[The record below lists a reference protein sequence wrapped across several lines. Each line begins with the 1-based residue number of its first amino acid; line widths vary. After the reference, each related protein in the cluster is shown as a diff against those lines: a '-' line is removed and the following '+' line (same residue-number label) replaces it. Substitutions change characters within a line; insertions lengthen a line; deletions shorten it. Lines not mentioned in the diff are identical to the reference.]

1 MNRVTIDPV
10 WLMHI
15 QKPARYIGGE
25 WNSVVKNH
33 DEIPVKVALAFPD
46 VYEVAMSHLGLKIIY
61 SVLNAREDALAERV
75 YAPWV
80 DMEAM
85 MREKHIPLFS
95 LENKCPVKGFDVLG
109 FTMPYEMCYT
119 NILNMIDMAGI
130 PVWAKDRSDEDPL
143 VVAGGPCV
151 YNAEPVAD
159 FFDVFFIGES
169 EEAIGEMVD
178 IVKAWKAEGK
188 PGGRKEAIRRLAQID
203 GCYAPS
209 LYEVSYYE
217 NGVFRSI
224 RPIDEAAQFPV
235 KKRVIRDVDHVHID
249 DKPILPHIEIV
260 HDRAVLEMFRGCSR
274 GCRFCQAGMIY
285 RPVREKSEERLQ
297 EIADTLI
304 KNTGYNEISLMSLSS
319 ADYSC
324 LPELVDH
331 LLENFKDKRVSV
343 SLPSLRVDSFSI
355 DIAKKIQ
362 QVRKSG
368 LTLAPEA
375 GTQRMRDVIN
385 KGVTEEDIMGACANA
400 FKNGWKKVKLYFMM
414 GLPTET
420 DEDLKGIADLA
431 NRIHELYH
439 EIKGRYDLRITVS
452 VSSFV
457 PKPFTP
463 FQWMPQCSVEEIE
476 RKQQYLKSLFT
487 NRHIKYAYHDAKT
500 GYIEAVLA
508 RGDRKLSSAICTA
521 WKKGCTYDSW
531 TEFFHFDVW
540 MDSFRECGIDP
551 DEYAARIRDF
561 YECEPWDHID
571 SGVTKDYLLK
581 EWRMAE
587 KEILTHDCRHQ
598 ACNGCGVCPIL
609 DVNLLD
615 HKVESKEPK
624 RVFTYRQPKA
634 GAGD

>member
-1 MNRVTIDPV
+1 MNPVKIDPV

-25 WNSVVKNH
+25 WNSVVKDH
-33 DEIPVKVALAFPD
+33 DSVDVKVALAFPD

-61 SVLNAREDALAERV
+61 SVLNARNDTLAERV

-80 DMEAM
+80 DMEAL
-85 MREKHIPLFS
+85 MREKHIPLYT
-95 LENKCPVKGFDVLG
+95 LESKCPVKDFDVLG
-109 FTMPYEMCYT
+109 FTMPFEMCYT
-119 NILNMIDMAGI
+119 NILNMLDLAGI
-130 PVWAKDRSDEDPL
+130 PLLAKDRGEDDPI
-143 VVAGGPCV
+143 VVSGGPCV

-178 IVKAWKAEGK
+178 IVKAWKKEGK
-188 PGGRKEAIRRLAQID
+188 PGGRKEIIRRMAGIK

-209 LYEVSYYE
+209 LYKVSYYE
-217 NGVFRSI
+217 NGIFRSI
-224 RPIDEAAQFPV
+224 APVDEAAQFPV
-235 KKRVIRDVDHVHID
+235 EKRLISDFDKVKVD

-285 RPVREKSEERLQ
+285 RPVREKSEEKLQ

-304 KNTGYNEISLMSLSS
+304 RNTGYNEISLMSLSS

-331 LLENFKDKRVSV
+331 LLETFKNRRVSV

-375 GTQRMRDVIN
+375 GTQRLRDVIN

-400 FKNGWKKVKLYFMM
+400 FKNGWSKVKLYFMM
-414 GLPTET
+414 GFPTET

-431 NRIHELYH
+431 GRIRELYH
-439 EIKGRYDLRITVS
+439 TIRGRNDCRITVS
-452 VSSFV
+452 VASFV

-487 NRHIKYAYHDAKT
+487 DRHIKFAYHDAKT
-500 GYIEAVLA
+500 GRLEAVLA
-508 RGDRKLSSAICTA
+508 RGDRQLAKVILKA
-521 WKKGCTYDSW
+521 WEKGCKYDSW
-531 TEFFHFDVW
+531 TEFFDYDRW
-540 MDSFRECGIDP
+540 MDAFEECGVDP
-551 DEYAARIRDF
+551 DLYACRKRDEYEA
-561 YECEPWDHID
+561 EPWDHID
-571 SGVTKDYLLK
+571 CGVNKDYLRK
-581 EWRMAE
+581 EWRLAQRG
-587 KEILTHDCRHQ
+587 ILTHDCRHL
-598 ACNGCGVCPIL
+598 ACNGCAVCPVL
-609 DVNLLD
+609 DVKPID
-615 HKVESKEPK
+615 HKEENAHEKT
-624 RVFTYRQPKA
+624 VFIYHER
-634 GAGD
+634 

>member
-1 MNRVTIDPV
+1 MNPVKIDPV

-25 WNSVVKNH
+25 WNSVVKDH
-33 DEIPVKVALAFPD
+33 ESVDVKVALAFPD

-61 SVLNAREDALAERV
+61 SVLNARNDTLAERV

-80 DMEAM
+80 DMEAL
-85 MREKHIPLFS
+85 MREKHIPLYT
-95 LENKCPVKGFDVLG
+95 LESKCPVKDFDVLG
-109 FTMPYEMCYT
+109 FTMPFEMCYT
-119 NILNMIDMAGI
+119 NILNMLDLAGI
-130 PVWAKDRSDEDPL
+130 PLLAKDRGEDDPI
-143 VVAGGPCV
+143 VVSGGPCV

-169 EEAIGEMVD
+169 EEAIGEMAD
-178 IVKAWKAEGK
+178 IVKVWKKEGK
-188 PGGRKEAIRRLAQID
+188 PGGRKEIIRRMAGIK

-209 LYEVSYYE
+209 LYKVSYYE
-217 NGVFRSI
+217 NGIFRSI
-224 RPIDEAAQFPV
+224 APVDEAAQFPV
-235 KKRVIRDVDHVHID
+235 EKRLISDFDKVKVD

-285 RPVREKSEERLQ
+285 RPVREKSEEKLQ

-304 KNTGYNEISLMSLSS
+304 RNTGYNEISLMSLSS

-331 LLENFKDKRVSV
+331 LLETFKNRRVSV

-375 GTQRMRDVIN
+375 GTQRLRDVIN

-400 FKNGWKKVKLYFMM
+400 FKNGWSKVKLYFMM

-431 NRIHELYH
+431 GRIRELYH
-439 EIKGRYDLRITVS
+439 TIRGRNDCRITVS
-452 VSSFV
+452 VASFV

-487 NRHIKYAYHDAKT
+487 DRHIKFAYHDAKT
-500 GYIEAVLA
+500 GRLEAVLA
-508 RGDRKLSSAICTA
+508 RGDRQLAKVILKAFE
-521 WKKGCTYDSW
+521 KGCKYDSW
-531 TEFFHFDVW
+531 TEFFDYDRW
-540 MDSFRECGIDP
+540 MDAFEECGVDP
-551 DEYAARIRDF
+551 DLYACRKRDEYEA
-561 YECEPWDHID
+561 EPWDHID
-571 SGVTKDYLLK
+571 CGVNKDYLRK
-581 EWRMAE
+581 EWRLAQRG
-587 KEILTHDCRHQ
+587 ILTHDCRHL
-598 ACNGCGVCPIL
+598 ACNGCAVCPVL
-609 DVNLLD
+609 DVKPID
-615 HKVESKEPK
+615 HKEENAHEKT
-624 RVFTYRQPKA
+624 VFIYHER
-634 GAGD
+634 

>member
-1 MNRVTIDPV
+1 MNPVKIDPV

-25 WNSVVKNH
+25 WNSVVKDH
-33 DEIPVKVALAFPD
+33 DSVDVKVALAFPD

-61 SVLNAREDALAERV
+61 SVLNARNDTLAERV

-80 DMEAM
+80 DMEAL
-85 MREKHIPLFS
+85 MREKHIPLYT
-95 LENKCPVKGFDVLG
+95 LESKCPVKDFDVLG
-109 FTMPYEMCYT
+109 FTMPFEMCYT
-119 NILNMIDMAGI
+119 NILNMLDLAGI
-130 PVWAKDRSDEDPL
+130 PLLAKDRGEDDPI
-143 VVAGGPCV
+143 VVSGGPCV

-169 EEAIGEMVD
+169 EEAIGEMAD
-178 IVKAWKAEGK
+178 IVKAWKKEGK
-188 PGGRKEAIRRLAQID
+188 PGGRKEIIRRMAGIK

-209 LYEVSYYE
+209 LYKVSYYE
-217 NGVFRSI
+217 NGIFRSI
-224 RPIDEAAQFPV
+224 APVDEAAQFPV
-235 KKRVIRDVDHVHID
+235 EKRLISDFDKVKVD

-285 RPVREKSEERLQ
+285 RPVREKSEEKLQ

-304 KNTGYNEISLMSLSS
+304 RNTGYNEISLMSLSS

-331 LLENFKDKRVSV
+331 LLETFKNRRVSV

-375 GTQRMRDVIN
+375 GTQRLRDVIN

-400 FKNGWKKVKLYFMM
+400 FKNGWSKVKLYFMM

-431 NRIHELYH
+431 GRIRELYH
-439 EIKGRYDLRITVS
+439 TIRGRNDCRITVS
-452 VSSFV
+452 VASFV

-487 NRHIKYAYHDAKT
+487 DRHIKFAYHDAKT
-500 GYIEAVLA
+500 GRLEAVLA
-508 RGDRKLSSAICTA
+508 RGDRQLAKVILKA
-521 WKKGCTYDSW
+521 WEKGCKYDSW
-531 TEFFHFDVW
+531 TEFFDYDRW
-540 MDSFRECGIDP
+540 MDAFEECGVDP
-551 DEYAARIRDF
+551 DLYACRKRDEYEA
-561 YECEPWDHID
+561 EPWDHID
-571 SGVTKDYLLK
+571 CGVNKDYLRK
-581 EWRMAE
+581 EWRLAQWG
-587 KEILTHDCRHQ
+587 ILTHDCRHL
-598 ACNGCGVCPIL
+598 ACNGCAVCPVL
-609 DVNLLD
+609 DVKPID
-615 HKVESKEPK
+615 HKEENAHEKT
-624 RVFTYRQPKA
+624 VFIYHER
-634 GAGD
+634 

>member
-1 MNRVTIDPV
+1 MNPVKIDPV

-25 WNSVVKNH
+25 WNSVVKDH
-33 DEIPVKVALAFPD
+33 DSVDVKVALAFPD

-61 SVLNAREDALAERV
+61 SVLNARNDTLAERV

-80 DMEAM
+80 DMEAL
-85 MREKHIPLFS
+85 MREKHIPLYT
-95 LENKCPVKGFDVLG
+95 LESKCPVKDFDVLG
-109 FTMPYEMCYT
+109 FTMPFEMCYT
-119 NILNMIDMAGI
+119 NILNMLDLAGI
-130 PVWAKDRSDEDPL
+130 PLLAKDRGEDDPI
-143 VVAGGPCV
+143 VVSGGPCV

-169 EEAIGEMVD
+169 EEAIGEMAD
-178 IVKAWKAEGK
+178 IVKAWKKEGK
-188 PGGRKEAIRRLAQID
+188 PGGRKEIIRRMAGIK

-209 LYEVSYYE
+209 LYKVSYYE
-217 NGVFRSI
+217 NGIFRSI
-224 RPIDEAAQFPV
+224 APVDEAAQFPV
-235 KKRVIRDVDHVHID
+235 EKRLISDFDKVKVD

-285 RPVREKSEERLQ
+285 RPVREKSEEKLQ

-304 KNTGYNEISLMSLSS
+304 RNTGYNEISLMSLSS

-331 LLENFKDKRVSV
+331 LLETFKNRRVSV

-375 GTQRMRDVIN
+375 GTQRLRDVIN

-400 FKNGWKKVKLYFMM
+400 FKNGWSKVKLYFMM

-431 NRIHELYH
+431 GRIRELYH
-439 EIKGRYDLRITVS
+439 TIRGRNDCRITVS
-452 VSSFV
+452 VASFV

-487 NRHIKYAYHDAKT
+487 DRHIKFAYHDAKT
-500 GYIEAVLA
+500 GRLEAVLA
-508 RGDRKLSSAICTA
+508 RGDRQLSKVILKA
-521 WKKGCTYDSW
+521 WEKGCKYDSW
-531 TEFFHFDVW
+531 TEFFDYDRW
-540 MDSFRECGIDP
+540 MDAFEECGVNPDLYACRKR
-551 DEYAARIRDF
+551 DEYEA
-561 YECEPWDHID
+561 EPWDHID
-571 SGVTKDYLLK
+571 CGVNKDYLRK
-581 EWRMAE
+581 EWRLAQRG
-587 KEILTHDCRHQ
+587 ILTHDCRHL
-598 ACNGCGVCPIL
+598 ACNGCAVCPVL
-609 DVNLLD
+609 DVKPID
-615 HKVESKEPK
+615 HKEENAHEKT
-624 RVFTYRQPKA
+624 VFIYHER
-634 GAGD
+634 

>member
-1 MNRVTIDPV
+1 MNPVKIDPV

-25 WNSVVKNH
+25 WNSVVKDH
-33 DEIPVKVALAFPD
+33 DSVDVKVALAFPD

-61 SVLNAREDALAERV
+61 SVLNARNDTLAERV

-80 DMEAM
+80 DMEAL
-85 MREKHIPLFS
+85 MREKHIPLYT
-95 LENKCPVKGFDVLG
+95 LESKCPVKDFDVLG
-109 FTMPYEMCYT
+109 FTMPFEMCYT
-119 NILNMIDMAGI
+119 NILNMLDLAGI
-130 PVWAKDRSDEDPL
+130 PLLAKDRGEDDPI
-143 VVAGGPCV
+143 VVSGGPCV

-169 EEAIGEMVD
+169 EEAIGEMAD
-178 IVKAWKAEGK
+178 IVKAWKKEGK
-188 PGGRKEAIRRLAQID
+188 PGGRKEIIRRMAGIK

-209 LYEVSYYE
+209 LYKVSYYE
-217 NGVFRSI
+217 NGIFRSI
-224 RPIDEAAQFPV
+224 APIDEAAQFPV
-235 KKRVIRDVDHVHID
+235 EKRLISDFDKVKVD

-285 RPVREKSEERLQ
+285 RPVREKSEEKLQ

-304 KNTGYNEISLMSLSS
+304 RNTGYNEISLMSLSS

-331 LLENFKDKRVSV
+331 LLETFKNRRVSV

-375 GTQRMRDVIN
+375 GTQRLRDVIN

-400 FKNGWKKVKLYFMM
+400 FKNGWSKVKLYFMM

-431 NRIHELYH
+431 GRIRELYH
-439 EIKGRYDLRITVS
+439 TIRGRNDCRITVS
-452 VSSFV
+452 VASFV

-487 NRHIKYAYHDAKT
+487 DRHIKFAYHDAKT
-500 GYIEAVLA
+500 GRLEAVLA
-508 RGDRKLSSAICTA
+508 RGDRQLAKVILKA
-521 WKKGCTYDSW
+521 WEKGCKYDSW
-531 TEFFHFDVW
+531 TEFFDYDRW
-540 MDSFRECGIDP
+540 MDAFEECGVDP
-551 DEYAARIRDF
+551 DLYACRKRDEYEA
-561 YECEPWDHID
+561 EPWDHID
-571 SGVTKDYLLK
+571 CGVNKDYLRK
-581 EWRMAE
+581 EWRLAQRG
-587 KEILTHDCRHQ
+587 ILTHDCRHL
-598 ACNGCGVCPIL
+598 ACNGCAVCPVL
-609 DVNLLD
+609 DVKPID
-615 HKVESKEPK
+615 HKEENAHEKT
-624 RVFTYRQPKA
+624 VFIYHER
-634 GAGD
+634 

>member
-1 MNRVTIDPV
+1 MNPVKIDPV

-25 WNSVVKNH
+25 WNSVVKDH
-33 DEIPVKVALAFPD
+33 DSVDVKVALAFPD

-61 SVLNAREDALAERV
+61 SVLNARNDTLAERV

-80 DMEAM
+80 DMEAL
-85 MREKHIPLFS
+85 MREKHIPLYT
-95 LENKCPVKGFDVLG
+95 LESKCPVKDFDVLG
-109 FTMPYEMCYT
+109 FTMPFEMCYT
-119 NILNMIDMAGI
+119 NILNMLDLAGI
-130 PVWAKDRSDEDPL
+130 PLLAKDRGEDDPI
-143 VVAGGPCV
+143 VVSGGPCV

-169 EEAIGEMVD
+169 EEAIGEMAD
-178 IVKAWKAEGK
+178 IVKVWKKEGK
-188 PGGRKEAIRRLAQID
+188 PGGRKEIIRRMAGIK

-209 LYEVSYYE
+209 LYKVSYYE
-217 NGVFRSI
+217 NGIFRSI
-224 RPIDEAAQFPV
+224 APVDEAAQFPV
-235 KKRVIRDVDHVHID
+235 EKRLISDFDKVKVD

-285 RPVREKSEERLQ
+285 RPVREKSEEKLQ

-304 KNTGYNEISLMSLSS
+304 RNTGYNEISLMSLSS

-331 LLENFKDKRVSV
+331 LLETFKNRRVSV

-375 GTQRMRDVIN
+375 GTQRLRDVIN

-400 FKNGWKKVKLYFMM
+400 FKNGWSKVKLYFMM

-431 NRIHELYH
+431 GRIRELYH
-439 EIKGRYDLRITVS
+439 TIRGRNDCRITVS
-452 VSSFV
+452 VASFV

-487 NRHIKYAYHDAKT
+487 DRHIKFAYHDAKT
-500 GYIEAVLA
+500 GRLEAVLA
-508 RGDRKLSSAICTA
+508 RGDRQLAKVILKA
-521 WKKGCTYDSW
+521 WEKGCKYDSW
-531 TEFFHFDVW
+531 TEFFDYDRW
-540 MDSFRECGIDP
+540 MDAFEECGVDP
-551 DEYAARIRDF
+551 DLYACRKRDEYEA
-561 YECEPWDHID
+561 EPWDHID
-571 SGVTKDYLLK
+571 CGVNKDYLRK
-581 EWRMAE
+581 EWRLAQRG
-587 KEILTHDCRHQ
+587 ILTHDCRHL
-598 ACNGCGVCPIL
+598 ACNGCAVCPVL
-609 DVNLLD
+609 DVKPID
-615 HKVESKEPK
+615 HKEENAHEKT
-624 RVFTYRQPKA
+624 VFIYHER
-634 GAGD
+634 

>member
-1 MNRVTIDPV
+1 MNPVKIDPV

-25 WNSVVKNH
+25 WNSVVKDH
-33 DEIPVKVALAFPD
+33 DSVDVKVALAFPD

-61 SVLNAREDALAERV
+61 SVLNARNDTLAERV

-80 DMEAM
+80 DMEAL
-85 MREKHIPLFS
+85 MREKHIPLYT
-95 LENKCPVKGFDVLG
+95 LESKCPVKDFDVLG
-109 FTMPYEMCYT
+109 FTMPFEMCYT
-119 NILNMIDMAGI
+119 NILNMLDLAGI
-130 PVWAKDRSDEDPL
+130 PLLAKDRGEDDPIA
-143 VVAGGPCV
+143 VSGGPCV

-169 EEAIGEMVD
+169 EEAIGEMAD
-178 IVKAWKAEGK
+178 IVKAWKKEGK
-188 PGGRKEAIRRLAQID
+188 PGGRKEIIRRMAGIK

-209 LYEVSYYE
+209 LYKVSYYE
-217 NGVFRSI
+217 NGIFRSI
-224 RPIDEAAQFPV
+224 APVDEAAQFPV
-235 KKRVIRDVDHVHID
+235 EKRLISDFDKVKVD

-285 RPVREKSEERLQ
+285 RPVREKSEEKLQ

-304 KNTGYNEISLMSLSS
+304 RNTGYNEISLMSLSS

-331 LLENFKDKRVSV
+331 LLETFKNRRVSV

-375 GTQRMRDVIN
+375 GTQRLRDVIN

-400 FKNGWKKVKLYFMM
+400 FKNGWSKVKLYFMM

-431 NRIHELYH
+431 GRIRELYH
-439 EIKGRYDLRITVS
+439 TIRGRNDCRITVS
-452 VSSFV
+452 VASFV

-487 NRHIKYAYHDAKT
+487 DRHIKFAYHDAKT
-500 GYIEAVLA
+500 GRLEAVLA
-508 RGDRKLSSAICTA
+508 RGDRQLAKVILKA
-521 WKKGCTYDSW
+521 WEKGCKYDSW
-531 TEFFHFDVW
+531 TEFFDYDRW
-540 MDSFRECGIDP
+540 MDAFEECGVDP
-551 DEYAARIRDF
+551 DLYACRKRDEYEA
-561 YECEPWDHID
+561 EPWDHID
-571 SGVTKDYLLK
+571 CGVNKDYLRK
-581 EWRMAE
+581 EWRLAQRG
-587 KEILTHDCRHQ
+587 ILTHDCRHL
-598 ACNGCGVCPIL
+598 ACNGCAVCPVL
-609 DVNLLD
+609 DVKPID
-615 HKVESKEPK
+615 HKEENAHEKT
-624 RVFTYRQPKA
+624 VFIYHER
-634 GAGD
+634 

>member
-1 MNRVTIDPV
+1 MNPVKIDPV

-25 WNSVVKNH
+25 WNSVVKDH
-33 DEIPVKVALAFPD
+33 DSVDVKVALAFPD

-61 SVLNAREDALAERV
+61 SVLNARDDTLAERV

-80 DMEAM
+80 DMEAL
-85 MREKHIPLFS
+85 MREKHIPLYT
-95 LENKCPVKGFDVLG
+95 LESKCPVRDFDVLG
-109 FTMPYEMCYT
+109 FTMPFEMCYT
-119 NILNMIDMAGI
+119 NILNMLDLAGI
-130 PVWAKDRSDEDPL
+130 PLLAKDRGEDDPI
-143 VVAGGPCV
+143 VVSGGPCV

-169 EEAIGEMVD
+169 EEAIGEMAEL
-178 IVKAWKAEGK
+178 VKNWKKEGK
-188 PGGRKEAIRRLAQID
+188 PGGRKKIIRRMATIK
-203 GCYAPS
+203 GCYVPS
-209 LYEVSYYE
+209 LYQVNYYE
-217 NGVFRSI
+217 NGIFRSI
-224 RPIDEAAQFPV
+224 APTDEVAQFPV
-235 KKRVIRDVDHVHID
+235 EKRIIPDFDKVKVD

-285 RPVREKSEERLQ
+285 RPVREKSEEKLQ

-304 KNTGYNEISLMSLSS
+304 RNTGYNEISLMSLSS

-331 LLENFKDKRVSV
+331 LLETFKNRRVSV

-375 GTQRMRDVIN
+375 GTQRLRDVIN
-385 KGVTEEDIMGACANA
+385 KGVTEEDIMGACSNA
-400 FKNGWKKVKLYFMM
+400 FKNGWSKVKLYFMM

-431 NRIHELYH
+431 MRIKELYH
-439 EIKGRYDLRITVS
+439 TIRGRNDCRITVS
-452 VSSFV
+452 VASFV

-487 NRHIKYAYHDAKT
+487 DRHIKFAYHDAKT
-500 GYIEAVLA
+500 GRLEAVLA
-508 RGDRKLSSAICTA
+508 RGDRKLAPVILKA
-521 WKKGCTYDSW
+521 WEKGCKYDSW
-531 TEFFHFDVW
+531 TEFFDYDRW
-540 MDSFRECGIDP
+540 MEAFEECGVDP
-551 DEYAARIRDF
+551 DLYASRDRDEY
-561 YECEPWDHID
+561 EPEPWDHID
-571 SGVTKDYLLK
+571 CGVSKDYLRK
-581 EWRMAE
+581 EWRLA
-587 KEILTHDCRHQ
+587 KRGILTHDCRHL
-598 ACNGCGVCPIL
+598 ACNGCAVCPIL
-609 DVNLLD
+609 DVKPID
-615 HKVESKEPK
+615 HKEENAHEKA
-624 RVFTYRQPKA
+624 VFVYHER
-634 GAGD
+634 

>member
-1 MNRVTIDPV
+1 MNPVKIDPV

-25 WNSVVKNH
+25 WNSVVKDH
-33 DEIPVKVALAFPD
+33 DSVDVKVALAFPD

-61 SVLNAREDALAERV
+61 SVLNARNDTLAERV

-80 DMEAM
+80 DMEAL
-85 MREKHIPLFS
+85 MREKHIPLYT
-95 LENKCPVKGFDVLG
+95 LESKCPVKDFDVLG
-109 FTMPYEMCYT
+109 FTMPFEMCYT
-119 NILNMIDMAGI
+119 NILNMLDLAGI
-130 PVWAKDRSDEDPL
+130 PLLSKDRGEDDPI
-143 VVAGGPCV
+143 VVSGGPCV

-169 EEAIGEMVD
+169 EEAIGEMAD
-178 IVKAWKAEGK
+178 IVKAWKKEGK
-188 PGGRKEAIRRLAQID
+188 PGGRKEIIRRMAGIK

-209 LYEVSYYE
+209 LYKVSYYE
-217 NGVFRSI
+217 NGIFRSI
-224 RPIDEAAQFPV
+224 APVDEAAQFPV
-235 KKRVIRDVDHVHID
+235 EKRLISDFDKVKVD

-285 RPVREKSEERLQ
+285 RPVREKSEEKLQ

-304 KNTGYNEISLMSLSS
+304 RNTGYNEISLMSLSS

-331 LLENFKDKRVSV
+331 LLETFKNRRVSV

-375 GTQRMRDVIN
+375 GTQRLRDVIN

-400 FKNGWKKVKLYFMM
+400 FKNGWSKVKLYFMM

-431 NRIHELYH
+431 GRIRELYH
-439 EIKGRYDLRITVS
+439 TIRGRNDCRITVS
-452 VSSFV
+452 VASFV

-487 NRHIKYAYHDAKT
+487 DRHIKFAYHDAKT
-500 GYIEAVLA
+500 GRLEAVLA
-508 RGDRKLSSAICTA
+508 RGDRQLAKVILKA
-521 WKKGCTYDSW
+521 WEKGCKYDSW
-531 TEFFHFDVW
+531 TEFFDYDRW
-540 MDSFRECGIDP
+540 MDAFEECGVDP
-551 DEYAARIRDF
+551 DLYACRKRDEYEA
-561 YECEPWDHID
+561 EPWDHID
-571 SGVTKDYLLK
+571 CGVNKDYLRK
-581 EWRMAE
+581 EWRLAQRG
-587 KEILTHDCRHQ
+587 ILTHDCRHL
-598 ACNGCGVCPIL
+598 ACNGCAVCPVL
-609 DVNLLD
+609 DVKPID
-615 HKVESKEPK
+615 HKEENAHEKT
-624 RVFTYRQPKA
+624 VFIYHER
-634 GAGD
+634 

>member
-1 MNRVTIDPV
+1 MNPVKIDPV

-25 WNSVVKNH
+25 WNSVVKDH
-33 DEIPVKVALAFPD
+33 DSVDVKVALAFPD

-61 SVLNAREDALAERV
+61 SVLNARNDTLAERV

-80 DMEAM
+80 DMEAL
-85 MREKHIPLFS
+85 MREKHIPLYT
-95 LENKCPVKGFDVLG
+95 LESKCPVKDFDVLG
-109 FTMPYEMCYT
+109 FTMPFEMCYT
-119 NILNMIDMAGI
+119 NILNMLDLAGI
-130 PVWAKDRSDEDPL
+130 PLLAKDRGEDDPI
-143 VVAGGPCV
+143 VVSGGPCV

-169 EEAIGEMVD
+169 EEAIGEMAD
-178 IVKAWKAEGK
+178 IVKVWKKEGK
-188 PGGRKEAIRRLAQID
+188 PGGRKEIIRRMAGIK

-209 LYEVSYYE
+209 LYKVSYYE
-217 NGVFRSI
+217 NGIFRSI
-224 RPIDEAAQFPV
+224 APVDEAAQFPV
-235 KKRVIRDVDHVHID
+235 EKRLISDFDKVKVD

-285 RPVREKSEERLQ
+285 RPVREKSEEKLQ

-304 KNTGYNEISLMSLSS
+304 RNTGYNEISLMSLSS

-331 LLENFKDKRVSV
+331 LLETFKNRRVSV

-375 GTQRMRDVIN
+375 GTQRLRDVIN

-400 FKNGWKKVKLYFMM
+400 FKNGWSKVKLYFMM

-431 NRIHELYH
+431 GRIRELYH
-439 EIKGRYDLRITVS
+439 TIRGRNDCRITVS
-452 VSSFV
+452 VASFV

-487 NRHIKYAYHDAKT
+487 DRHIKFAYHDAKT
-500 GYIEAVLA
+500 GRLEAVLA
-508 RGDRKLSSAICTA
+508 RGDRQLAKVILKAFE
-521 WKKGCTYDSW
+521 KGCKYDSW
-531 TEFFHFDVW
+531 TEFFDYDRW
-540 MDSFRECGIDP
+540 MDAFEECGVDP
-551 DEYAARIRDF
+551 DLYACRKRDEYEA
-561 YECEPWDHID
+561 EPWDHIEC
-571 SGVTKDYLLK
+571 GVNKDYLRK
-581 EWRMAE
+581 EWRLAQRG
-587 KEILTHDCRHQ
+587 ILTHDCRHL
-598 ACNGCGVCPIL
+598 ACNGCAVCPVL
-609 DVNLLD
+609 DVKPID
-615 HKVESKEPK
+615 HKEENAHEKT
-624 RVFTYRQPKA
+624 VFIYHER
-634 GAGD
+634 

>member
-1 MNRVTIDPV
+1 MNPVKIDPV

-25 WNSVVKNH
+25 WNSVVKDH
-33 DEIPVKVALAFPD
+33 DSVDVKVALAFPD

-61 SVLNAREDALAERV
+61 SVLNARNDTLAERV

-80 DMEAM
+80 DMEAL
-85 MREKHIPLFS
+85 MREKHIPLYT
-95 LENKCPVKGFDVLG
+95 LESKCPVKDFDVLG
-109 FTMPYEMCYT
+109 FTMPFEMCYT
-119 NILNMIDMAGI
+119 NILNMLDLAGI
-130 PVWAKDRSDEDPL
+130 PLLAKDRGEDDPI
-143 VVAGGPCV
+143 VVSGGPCV

-169 EEAIGEMVD
+169 EEAIGEMAD
-178 IVKAWKAEGK
+178 IVKAWKKEGK
-188 PGGRKEAIRRLAQID
+188 PGGRKEIIRRMAGIK

-209 LYEVSYYE
+209 LYKVSYYE
-217 NGVFRSI
+217 NGIFRSI
-224 RPIDEAAQFPV
+224 APVDEAARFPV
-235 KKRVIRDVDHVHID
+235 EKRLISDFDKVKVD

-285 RPVREKSEERLQ
+285 RPVREKSEEKLQ

-304 KNTGYNEISLMSLSS
+304 RNTGYNEISLMSLSS

-331 LLENFKDKRVSV
+331 LLETFKNRRVSV

-375 GTQRMRDVIN
+375 GTQRLRDVIN

-400 FKNGWKKVKLYFMM
+400 FKNGWSKVKLYFMM

-431 NRIHELYH
+431 GRIRELYH
-439 EIKGRYDLRITVS
+439 TIRGRNDCRITVS
-452 VSSFV
+452 VASFV

-487 NRHIKYAYHDAKT
+487 DRHIKFAYHDAKT
-500 GYIEAVLA
+500 GRLEAVLA
-508 RGDRKLSSAICTA
+508 RGDRQLAKVILKAFE
-521 WKKGCTYDSW
+521 KGCKYDSW
-531 TEFFHFDVW
+531 TEFFDYDRW
-540 MDSFRECGIDP
+540 MDAFEECGVDP
-551 DEYAARIRDF
+551 DLYACRKRDEYEA
-561 YECEPWDHID
+561 EPWDHID
-571 SGVTKDYLLK
+571 CGVNKDYLRK
-581 EWRMAE
+581 EWRLAQRG
-587 KEILTHDCRHQ
+587 ILTHDCRHL
-598 ACNGCGVCPIL
+598 ACNGCAVCPVL
-609 DVNLLD
+609 DVKPID
-615 HKVESKEPK
+615 HKEENAHEKT
-624 RVFTYRQPKA
+624 VFIYHER
-634 GAGD
+634 

>member
-1 MNRVTIDPV
+1 MNPVKIDPV

-25 WNSVVKNH
+25 WNSVVKDH
-33 DEIPVKVALAFPD
+33 DSVDVKVALAFPD

-61 SVLNAREDALAERV
+61 SVLNARNDTLAERV

-80 DMEAM
+80 DMEAL
-85 MREKHIPLFS
+85 MREKHIPLYT
-95 LENKCPVKGFDVLG
+95 LESKCPVKDFDVLG
-109 FTMPYEMCYT
+109 FTMPFEMCYT
-119 NILNMIDMAGI
+119 NILNMLDLAGI
-130 PVWAKDRSDEDPL
+130 PLLAKDRGEDDPI
-143 VVAGGPCV
+143 VVSGGPCV

-169 EEAIGEMVD
+169 EEAIGEMAD
-178 IVKAWKAEGK
+178 IVKAWKKEGK
-188 PGGRKEAIRRLAQID
+188 PGGRKEIIRRMAGIK

-209 LYEVSYYE
+209 LYKVSYYE
-217 NGVFRSI
+217 NGIFRSI
-224 RPIDEAAQFPV
+224 APVDEAAQFPV
-235 KKRVIRDVDHVHID
+235 EKRLISDFDKVKVD

-285 RPVREKSEERLQ
+285 RPVREKSEEKLQ

-304 KNTGYNEISLMSLSS
+304 RNTGYNEISLMSLSS

-331 LLENFKDKRVSV
+331 LLENFKNRRVSV

-375 GTQRMRDVIN
+375 GTQRLRDVIN

-400 FKNGWKKVKLYFMM
+400 FKNGWSKVKLYFMM

-431 NRIHELYH
+431 GRIRELYH
-439 EIKGRYDLRITVS
+439 TIRGRNDCRITVS
-452 VSSFV
+452 VASFV

-487 NRHIKYAYHDAKT
+487 DRHIKFAYHDAKT
-500 GYIEAVLA
+500 GRLEAVLA
-508 RGDRKLSSAICTA
+508 RGDRQLAKVILKA
-521 WKKGCTYDSW
+521 WEKGCKYDSW
-531 TEFFHFDVW
+531 TEFFDYDRW
-540 MDSFRECGIDP
+540 MDAFEECGVDP
-551 DEYAARIRDF
+551 DLYACRKRDEYEA
-561 YECEPWDHID
+561 EPWDHID
-571 SGVTKDYLLK
+571 CGVNKDYLRK
-581 EWRMAE
+581 EWRLAQRG
-587 KEILTHDCRHQ
+587 ILTHDCRHL
-598 ACNGCGVCPIL
+598 ACNGCAVCPVL
-609 DVNLLD
+609 DVKPID
-615 HKVESKEPK
+615 HKEENAHEKT
-624 RVFTYRQPKA
+624 VFIYHER
-634 GAGD
+634 

>member
-1 MNRVTIDPV
+1 MNPVKIDPV

-25 WNSVVKNH
+25 WNSVVKDH
-33 DEIPVKVALAFPD
+33 DSVDVKVALAFPD

-61 SVLNAREDALAERV
+61 SVLNARNDTLAERV

-80 DMEAM
+80 DMEAL
-85 MREKHIPLFS
+85 MREKHIPLYT
-95 LENKCPVKGFDVLG
+95 LESKCPVKDFDVLG
-109 FTMPYEMCYT
+109 FTMPFEMCYT
-119 NILNMIDMAGI
+119 NILNMLDLAGI
-130 PVWAKDRSDEDPL
+130 PLLAKDRGEDDPI
-143 VVAGGPCV
+143 VVSGGPCV

-169 EEAIGEMVD
+169 EEAIGEMAD
-178 IVKAWKAEGK
+178 IVKAWKKEGK
-188 PGGRKEAIRRLAQID
+188 PGGRKEIIRRMAGIK

-209 LYEVSYYE
+209 LYKVSYYE
-217 NGVFRSI
+217 NGIFRSI
-224 RPIDEAAQFPV
+224 APVDEAARFPV
-235 KKRVIRDVDHVHID
+235 EKRLISDFDKVKVD

-285 RPVREKSEERLQ
+285 RPVREKSEEKLQ

-304 KNTGYNEISLMSLSS
+304 RNTGYNEISLMSLSS

-331 LLENFKDKRVSV
+331 LLETFKNRRVSV

-375 GTQRMRDVIN
+375 GTQRLRDVIN

-400 FKNGWKKVKLYFMM
+400 FKNGWSKVKLYFMM

-431 NRIHELYH
+431 GRIRELYH
-439 EIKGRYDLRITVS
+439 TIRGRNDCRITVS
-452 VSSFV
+452 VASFV

-487 NRHIKYAYHDAKT
+487 DRHIKFAYHDAKT
-500 GYIEAVLA
+500 GRLEAVLA
-508 RGDRKLSSAICTA
+508 RGDRQLAKVILKA
-521 WKKGCTYDSW
+521 WEKGCKYDSW
-531 TEFFHFDVW
+531 TEFFDYDRW
-540 MDSFRECGIDP
+540 MDAFEECGVDP
-551 DEYAARIRDF
+551 DLYACRKRDEYEA
-561 YECEPWDHID
+561 EPWDHID
-571 SGVTKDYLLK
+571 CGVNKDYLRK
-581 EWRMAE
+581 EWRLAQRG
-587 KEILTHDCRHQ
+587 ILTHDCRHL
-598 ACNGCGVCPIL
+598 ACNGCAVCPVL
-609 DVNLLD
+609 DVKPID
-615 HKVESKEPK
+615 HKEENAHEKT
-624 RVFTYRQPKA
+624 VFIYHER
-634 GAGD
+634 

>member
-1 MNRVTIDPV
+1 MNPVKIDPV

-25 WNSVVKNH
+25 WNSVVKDH
-33 DEIPVKVALAFPD
+33 DSVDVKVALAFPD

-61 SVLNAREDALAERV
+61 SVLNARNDTLAERV

-80 DMEAM
+80 DMEAL
-85 MREKHIPLFS
+85 MREKHIPLYT
-95 LENKCPVKGFDVLG
+95 LESKCPVKDFDVLG
-109 FTMPYEMCYT
+109 FTMPFEMCYT
-119 NILNMIDMAGI
+119 NILNMLDLAGI
-130 PVWAKDRSDEDPL
+130 PLLAKDRGEDDPI
-143 VVAGGPCV
+143 VVSGGPCV

-169 EEAIGEMVD
+169 EEAIGEMAD
-178 IVKAWKAEGK
+178 IVKAWKKEGK
-188 PGGRKEAIRRLAQID
+188 PGGRKEIIRRMAGIK

-209 LYEVSYYE
+209 LYKVSYYE
-217 NGVFRSI
+217 NGIFRSI
-224 RPIDEAAQFPV
+224 APVDEAAQFPV
-235 KKRVIRDVDHVHID
+235 EKRLISDFDKVKVD

-285 RPVREKSEERLQ
+285 RPVREKSEEKLQ

-304 KNTGYNEISLMSLSS
+304 RNTGYNEISLMSLSS

-331 LLENFKDKRVSV
+331 LLETFKNRRVSV

-375 GTQRMRDVIN
+375 GTQRLRDVIN

-400 FKNGWKKVKLYFMM
+400 FKNGWSKVKLYFMM

-431 NRIHELYH
+431 GRIRELYH
-439 EIKGRYDLRITVS
+439 TIRGRNDCRITVS
-452 VSSFV
+452 VASFV

-487 NRHIKYAYHDAKT
+487 DRHIKFAYHDAKT
-500 GYIEAVLA
+500 GRLEAVLA
-508 RGDRKLSSAICTA
+508 RGDRQLAKVILKAFE
-521 WKKGCTYDSW
+521 KGCKYDSW
-531 TEFFHFDVW
+531 TEFFDYDRW
-540 MDSFRECGIDP
+540 MDVFEECGVDP
-551 DEYAARIRDF
+551 DLYACRKRDEYEA
-561 YECEPWDHID
+561 EPWDHID
-571 SGVTKDYLLK
+571 CGVNKDYLRK
-581 EWRMAE
+581 EWRLAQRG
-587 KEILTHDCRHQ
+587 ILTHDCRHL
-598 ACNGCGVCPIL
+598 ACNGCAVCPVL
-609 DVNLLD
+609 DVKPID
-615 HKVESKEPK
+615 HKEENAHEKT
-624 RVFTYRQPKA
+624 VFIYHER
-634 GAGD
+634 

>member
-1 MNRVTIDPV
+1 MNPVKIDPV

-25 WNSVVKNH
+25 WNSVVKDH
-33 DEIPVKVALAFPD
+33 DSVDVKVALAFPD

-61 SVLNAREDALAERV
+61 SVLNARNDTLAERV

-80 DMEAM
+80 DMEAL
-85 MREKHIPLFS
+85 MREKHIPLYT
-95 LENKCPVKGFDVLG
+95 LESKCPVNDFDVLG
-109 FTMPYEMCYT
+109 FTMPFEMCYT
-119 NILNMIDMAGI
+119 NILNMLDLAGI
-130 PVWAKDRSDEDPL
+130 PLLAKDRGENDPI
-143 VVAGGPCV
+143 VVSGGPCV

-169 EEAIGEMVD
+169 EEAIGEMAD
-178 IVKAWKAEGK
+178 IVKVWKKEGK
-188 PGGRKEAIRRLAQID
+188 PGGRKEIIRRMAGIK

-209 LYEVSYYE
+209 LYKVSYYE
-217 NGVFRSI
+217 NGIFRSI
-224 RPIDEAAQFPV
+224 APVDEAAQFPV
-235 KKRVIRDVDHVHID
+235 EKRLISDFDKVKVD

-285 RPVREKSEERLQ
+285 RPVREKSEEKLQ

-304 KNTGYNEISLMSLSS
+304 RNTGYNEISLMSLSS

-331 LLENFKDKRVSV
+331 LLETFKNRRVSV

-375 GTQRMRDVIN
+375 GTQRLRDVIN

-400 FKNGWKKVKLYFMM
+400 FKNGWSKVKLYFMM

-431 NRIHELYH
+431 GRIRELYH
-439 EIKGRYDLRITVS
+439 TIRGRNDCRITVS
-452 VSSFV
+452 VASFV

-487 NRHIKYAYHDAKT
+487 DRHIKFAYHDAKT
-500 GYIEAVLA
+500 GRLEAVLA
-508 RGDRKLSSAICTA
+508 RGDRQLSKVILKA
-521 WKKGCTYDSW
+521 WEKGCKYDSW
-531 TEFFHFDVW
+531 TEFFDYDRW
-540 MDSFRECGIDP
+540 MDAFEECGVNPDLYACRKR
-551 DEYAARIRDF
+551 DEYEA
-561 YECEPWDHID
+561 EPWDHID
-571 SGVTKDYLLK
+571 CGVNKDYLRK
-581 EWRMAE
+581 EWRLAQRG
-587 KEILTHDCRHQ
+587 ILTHDCRHL
-598 ACNGCGVCPIL
+598 ACNGCAVCPVL
-609 DVNLLD
+609 DVKPID
-615 HKVESKEPK
+615 HKEENAHEKT
-624 RVFTYRQPKA
+624 VFIYHER
-634 GAGD
+634 

>member
-1 MNRVTIDPV
+1 MNPVKIDPV

-25 WNSVVKNH
+25 WNSVVKDH
-33 DEIPVKVALAFPD
+33 DSVDVKVALAFPD

-61 SVLNAREDALAERV
+61 SVLNARDDTLAERV

-80 DMEAM
+80 DMEAL
-85 MREKHIPLFS
+85 MREKHMPLYT
-95 LENKCPVKGFDVLG
+95 LESKCPVKDFDVLG
-109 FTMPYEMCYT
+109 FTMPFEMCYT
-119 NILNMIDMAGI
+119 NILNMLDLSGI
-130 PVWAKDRSDEDPL
+130 PLLARDRSDEDPI
-143 VVAGGPCV
+143 VVSGGPCV

-169 EEAIGEMVD
+169 EEAIGEMAD
-178 IVKAWKAEGK
+178 IVKAWKKEGK
-188 PGGRKEAIRRLAQID
+188 PGGRKEIIRRMASIK

-209 LYEVSYYE
+209 LYKVSYYE

-224 RPIDEAAQFPV
+224 APTDEAAQFPV
-235 KKRVIRDVDHVHID
+235 EKRLIPDFDKVKVD

-285 RPVREKSEERLQ
+285 RPVREKSEKKLQ

-304 KNTGYNEISLMSLSS
+304 RNTGYNEISLMSLSS

-331 LLENFKDKRVSV
+331 LLETFKNRRVSV

-375 GTQRMRDVIN
+375 GTQRLRDVIN

-400 FKNGWKKVKLYFMM
+400 FKNGWSKVKLYFMM

-431 NRIHELYH
+431 MRIKELYH
-439 EIKGRYDLRITVS
+439 TICGRNDCRITVS
-452 VSSFV
+452 VASFV

-463 FQWMPQCSVEEIE
+463 FQWMAQCSVEEIE

-487 NRHIKYAYHDAKT
+487 DRHIKFAYHDAKT
-500 GYIEAVLA
+500 GRLEAVLA
-508 RGDRKLSSAICTA
+508 RGDRQLSKVILKA
-521 WKKGCTYDSW
+521 WEKGCKYDSW
-531 TEFFHFDVW
+531 TEFFDYDRW
-540 MDSFRECGIDP
+540 MDAFEECGVDP
-551 DEYAARIRDF
+551 DLYASRKRDEYEA
-561 YECEPWDHID
+561 EPWDHID
-571 SGVTKDYLLK
+571 CGVNKDYLRK
-581 EWRMAE
+581 EWRLA
-587 KEILTHDCRHQ
+587 KRGVLTHDCRHLS
-598 ACNGCGVCPIL
+598 CNGCAVCPVL
-609 DVNLLD
+609 DVKPID
-615 HKVESKEPK
+615 HKEENAHEKT
-624 RVFTYRQPKA
+624 VFIYHER
-634 GAGD
+634 

>member
-1 MNRVTIDPV
+1 MNPVKIDPV

-25 WNSVVKNH
+25 WNSVVKDH
-33 DEIPVKVALAFPD
+33 DSVDVKVALAFPD

-61 SVLNAREDALAERV
+61 SVLNARDDTLAERV

-80 DMEAM
+80 DMEAL
-85 MREKHIPLFS
+85 MREKHIPLYT
-95 LENKCPVKGFDVLG
+95 LESKCPVKDFDVLG
-109 FTMPYEMCYT
+109 FTMPFEMCYT
-119 NILNMIDMAGI
+119 NILNMLDLSGI
-130 PVWAKDRSDEDPL
+130 PLLARDRSDEDPI
-143 VVAGGPCV
+143 VVSGGPCV

-169 EEAIGEMVD
+169 EEAIGEMAD
-178 IVKAWKAEGK
+178 IVKAWKKEGK
-188 PGGRKEAIRRLAQID
+188 PGGRKEIIRRMASIR

-209 LYEVSYYE
+209 LYKVSYYE

-224 RPIDEAAQFPV
+224 APTDEAAQFPV
-235 KKRVIRDVDHVHID
+235 EKRLIPDFDKVKVD

-285 RPVREKSEERLQ
+285 RPVREKSEKKLQ

-304 KNTGYNEISLMSLSS
+304 RNTGYNEISLMSLSS

-331 LLENFKDKRVSV
+331 LLETFKNRRVSV

-375 GTQRMRDVIN
+375 GTQRLRDVIN

-400 FKNGWKKVKLYFMM
+400 FKNGWSKVKLYFMM

-431 NRIHELYH
+431 MRIKQLYH
-439 EIKGRYDLRITVS
+439 TIRSRNDCRITVS
-452 VSSFV
+452 VASFV

-463 FQWMPQCSVEEIE
+463 FQWMAQCSVEEIE

-487 NRHIKYAYHDAKT
+487 DRHIKFAYHDAKT
-500 GYIEAVLA
+500 GRLEAVLA
-508 RGDRKLSSAICTA
+508 RGDRQLSKVILKA
-521 WKKGCTYDSW
+521 WEKGCKYDSW
-531 TEFFHFDVW
+531 TEFFDYDRW
-540 MDSFRECGIDP
+540 MDAFEECGVDP
-551 DEYAARIRDF
+551 DLYASRKRDEYEA
-561 YECEPWDHID
+561 EPWDHID
-571 SGVTKDYLLK
+571 CGVNKDYLRK
-581 EWRMAE
+581 EWRLA
-587 KEILTHDCRHQ
+587 KRGVLTHDCRHLS
-598 ACNGCGVCPIL
+598 CNGCAVCPVL
-609 DVNLLD
+609 DVKPID
-615 HKVESKEPK
+615 HKEENAHEKT
-624 RVFTYRQPKA
+624 VFIYHER
-634 GAGD
+634 

>member
-1 MNRVTIDPV
+1 MNPVKIDPV

-25 WNSVVKNH
+25 WNSVVKDH
-33 DEIPVKVALAFPD
+33 DSVDVKVALAFPD

-61 SVLNAREDALAERV
+61 SVLNARNDTLAERV

-80 DMEAM
+80 DMEAL
-85 MREKHIPLFS
+85 MREKHIPLYT
-95 LENKCPVKGFDVLG
+95 LESKCPVKDFDVLG
-109 FTMPYEMCYT
+109 FTMPFEMCYT
-119 NILNMIDMAGI
+119 NILNMLDLAGI
-130 PVWAKDRSDEDPL
+130 PLLAKDRGEDDPI
-143 VVAGGPCV
+143 VVSGGPCV

-169 EEAIGEMVD
+169 EEAIGEMAD
-178 IVKAWKAEGK
+178 IVKAWKKEGK
-188 PGGRKEAIRRLAQID
+188 PGGRKEIIRRMAGIK

-209 LYEVSYYE
+209 LYKVSYYE

-224 RPIDEAAQFPV
+224 APVDEAAQFPV
-235 KKRVIRDVDHVHID
+235 EKRLISDFDKVKVD

-285 RPVREKSEERLQ
+285 RPVREKSEEKLQ

-304 KNTGYNEISLMSLSS
+304 RNTGYNEISLMSLSS

-331 LLENFKDKRVSV
+331 LLETFKNRRVSV

-375 GTQRMRDVIN
+375 GTQRLRDVIN

-400 FKNGWKKVKLYFMM
+400 FKNGWSKVKLYFMM

-431 NRIHELYH
+431 GRIRELYH
-439 EIKGRYDLRITVS
+439 TIRGRNDCRITVS
-452 VSSFV
+452 VASFV

-487 NRHIKYAYHDAKT
+487 DRHIKFAYHDAKT
-500 GYIEAVLA
+500 GRLEAVLA
-508 RGDRKLSSAICTA
+508 RGDRQLSKVILKA
-521 WKKGCTYDSW
+521 WEKGCKYDSW
-531 TEFFHFDVW
+531 TEFFDYDRW
-540 MDSFRECGIDP
+540 MDAFDECGVDP
-551 DEYAARIRDF
+551 DLYACRKRDEYEA
-561 YECEPWDHID
+561 EPWDHID
-571 SGVTKDYLLK
+571 CGVAKDYLRK
-581 EWRMAE
+581 EWRLAQRG
-587 KEILTHDCRHQ
+587 ILTHDCRHL
-598 ACNGCGVCPIL
+598 ACNGCAVCPVL
-609 DVNLLD
+609 DVKPID
-615 HKVESKEPK
+615 HKEENAHEKT
-624 RVFTYRQPKA
+624 VFIYHER
-634 GAGD
+634 

>member
-1 MNRVTIDPV
+1 MNPVKIDPV

-25 WNSVVKNH
+25 WNSVVKDH
-33 DEIPVKVALAFPD
+33 DSVDVKVALAFPD

-61 SVLNAREDALAERV
+61 SVLNARNDTLAERV

-80 DMEAM
+80 DMEAL
-85 MREKHIPLFS
+85 MREKHIPLYT
-95 LENKCPVKGFDVLG
+95 LESKCPLKDFDVLG
-109 FTMPYEMCYT
+109 FTMPFEMCYT
-119 NILNMIDMAGI
+119 NILNMLDLAGI
-130 PVWAKDRSDEDPL
+130 PLLAKDRGEDDPI
-143 VVAGGPCV
+143 VVSGGPCV

-169 EEAIGEMVD
+169 EEAIGEMAD
-178 IVKAWKAEGK
+178 IVKAWKKEGK
-188 PGGRKEAIRRLAQID
+188 PGGRKEIIRRMAGIK

-209 LYEVSYYE
+209 LYKVSYYE
-217 NGVFRSI
+217 NGIFRSI
-224 RPIDEAAQFPV
+224 APVDEAAQFPV
-235 KKRVIRDVDHVHID
+235 EKRLISDFDKVKVD

-285 RPVREKSEERLQ
+285 RPVREKSEEKLQ

-304 KNTGYNEISLMSLSS
+304 RNTGYNEISLMSLSS

-331 LLENFKDKRVSV
+331 LLETFKNRRVSV

-375 GTQRMRDVIN
+375 GTQRLRDVIN

-400 FKNGWKKVKLYFMM
+400 FKNGWSKVKLYFMM

-431 NRIHELYH
+431 GRIRELYH
-439 EIKGRYDLRITVS
+439 TIRGRNDCRITVS
-452 VSSFV
+452 VASFV

-476 RKQQYLKSLFT
+476 RKQKYLKSLFT
-487 NRHIKYAYHDAKT
+487 DRHIKFAYHDAKT
-500 GYIEAVLA
+500 GRLEAVLA
-508 RGDRKLSSAICTA
+508 RGDRQLSKVILKAFE
-521 WKKGCTYDSW
+521 KGCKYDSW
-531 TEFFHFDVW
+531 TEFFDYDRW
-540 MDSFRECGIDP
+540 MDAFEECGVDP
-551 DEYAARIRDF
+551 DLYACRKRDEYEA
-561 YECEPWDHID
+561 EPWDHID
-571 SGVTKDYLLK
+571 CGVNKDYLRK
-581 EWRMAE
+581 EWRLAQRG
-587 KEILTHDCRHQ
+587 ILTHDCRHL
-598 ACNGCGVCPIL
+598 ACNGCAVCPVL
-609 DVNLLD
+609 DVKPID
-615 HKVESKEPK
+615 HKEENAHEKT
-624 RVFTYRQPKA
+624 VFIYHER
-634 GAGD
+634 